1 MARPKITSRPSI
13 DPLKPRQIRSLPG
26 QLLVWYDRHR
36 RVLPWR
42 ALPGEG
48 PDPYRVWLSEIMLQQ
63 TTVAAVGPRF
73 QAFLRRWPSIKALA
87 AAPLDDVLHEWQG
100 LGYYARARNLHHC
113 ARVVAEQHGGV
124 FPDTEEGLR
133 KLPGIGGY
141 TAGAIASIAFGR
153 KASAVDGNVERVMA
167 RLYHITEPMPVA
179 KPALRA
185 AAGTLVPDERAG
197 DYAQALMDLGATICT
212 PRKPRCPMC
221 PWREDCRAFVA
232 GDADSLPAR
241 GARKAK
247 PVRHAIAFWVTRPD
261 GTVLLRRRPEDGL
274 LGGMME
280 VPTTPWRDNAWTLEE
295 AATHAPVAATWA
307 VLPGDVRHGFTHFDF
322 IVQVVSGRTKRAPK
336 AGEIW
341 VKPEDFG
348 SRALPSAVKKIV
360 RHALAHMGR

>member
-1 MARPKITSRPSI
+1 MSRRRTSPPGA
-13 DPLKPRQIRSLPG
+13 PLTSLQVRSLPG
-26 QLLVWYDRHR
+26 QLLAWYDRHR
-36 RVLPWR
+36 RALPWR
-42 ALPGEG
+42 ALPGEV

-73 QAFLRRWPSIKALA
+73 QAFLRRWPSINLLA

-100 LGYYARARNLHHC
+100 LGYYARARNLHRC
-113 ARVVAEQHGGV
+113 ARMVAEQHGGI

-133 KLPGIGGY
+133 ELPGIGGY

-153 KASAVDGNVERVMA
+153 RASAVDGNVERVVA

-185 AAGTLVPDERAG
+185 AAGALVPGERAG

-212 PRKPRCPMC
+212 PRKPRCLMC
-221 PWREDCRAFVA
+221 PWRGDCRAFAA
-232 GDADSLPAR
+232 GDAEALPAR
-241 GARKAK
+241 VAKKAK

-274 LGGMME
+274 LGGMIE
-280 VPTTPWRDNAWTLEE
+280 VPTTPWREEAWTLEE
-295 AATHAPVAATWA
+295 AAMHAPVAATLIT
-307 VLPGDVRHGFTHFDF
+307 LPGDVRHGFTHFDF
-322 IVQVVSGRTKRAPK
+322 IVQVAAARTKRRPK
-336 AGEIW
+336 ADEIW

-348 SRALPSAVKKIV
+348 SQALPSAVKKMV